1 MEQSTLFTLNTSDF
15 IKGLLMAVLSTV
27 ITIVYQT
34 VEAGSLVFDWTA
46 IGTMALTSALAYIM
60 KNLFTNSQG
69 QLFKREK

>member
-1 MEQSTLFTLNTSDF
+1 MQSTLFTLNTADF
-15 IKGLLMAVLSTV
+15 VKGLLMAVLSTV

-34 VEAGSLVFDWTA
+34 IEAGSLVFDWNA

-69 QLFKREK
+69 QLFKKEK

>member
-1 MEQSTLFTLNTSDF
+1 MQSTLFTLNTADF
-15 IKGLLMAVLSTV
+15 VKGLLMAVLSTV

-34 VEAGSLVFDWTA
+34 IEAGSLVFDWKA

-69 QLFKREK
+69 KFFKKEI